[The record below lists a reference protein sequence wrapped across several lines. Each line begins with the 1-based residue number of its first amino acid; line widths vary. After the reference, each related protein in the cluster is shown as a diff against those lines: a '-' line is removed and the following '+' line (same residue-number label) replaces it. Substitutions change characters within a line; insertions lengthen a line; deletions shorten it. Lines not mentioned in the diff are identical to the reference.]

1 MSGVMGVPAG
11 DEAKASFGLVVV
23 VEEGDEAKHCSG
35 VGAWS
40 MCSLPLVSKLR
51 LEIESDTRNMGH
63 GHGMLIDWEAETSS
77 VGGAWGMGRSLWSR
91 VAEECSVGGGV
102 DMGSM
107 DFARHSASN

>member
-1 MSGVMGVPAG
+1 MSSVMGVPDG
-11 DEAKASFGLVVV
+11 DEADASFDLVVGV
-23 VEEGDEAKHCSG
+23 LEGDDTEHISG
-35 VGAWS
+35 S
-40 MCSLPLVSKLR
+40 RSLPLVSRLR
-51 LEIESDTRNMGH
+51 LVIESDTRNMGH

-77 VGGAWGMGRSLWSR
+77 VEGAWGMGRSLWSR

>member
-11 DEAKASFGLVVV
+11 DEAKASFGLVVG
-23 VEEGDEAKHCSG
+23 VEEGDETEHSSG
-35 VGAWS
+35 V
-40 MCSLPLVSKLR
+40 CSLPLVSRLR
-51 LEIESDTRNMGH
+51 FEIESDTRNMGH

-77 VGGAWGMGRSLWSR
+77 VEGAWGMGRSLWSR